1 MTLRLRPTC
10 DVRAELS
17 WFMEL
22 NECTSINFGLSSF
35 GPCGSGL
42 IKLVDLLVIPLDR
55 VMTSQ
60 VCLVSLYLVH

>member
-1 MTLRLRPTC
+1 
-10 DVRAELS
+10 
-17 WFMEL
+17 MEL